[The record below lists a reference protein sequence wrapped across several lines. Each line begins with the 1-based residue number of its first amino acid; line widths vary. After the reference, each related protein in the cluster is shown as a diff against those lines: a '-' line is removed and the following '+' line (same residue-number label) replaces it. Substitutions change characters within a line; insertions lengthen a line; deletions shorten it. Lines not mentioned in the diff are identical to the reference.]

1 MGDTDMPRASKQ
13 AARETSKAIGRA
25 RKRAVRTAVAQG
37 ESIRASLLLSETRSE
52 TEGKDA
58 LSNLRRLRGG
68 KLRDGDEV
76 IIARRLYGE
85 VQNLKKHL
93 RARNILLRDFC
104 SLIGIDLSGSSKEL
118 HRLTLAPDQ
127 DAASVRLRKSADK
140 YYSLITGISEYGN
153 RSINGLA
160 DDVLRGTSLHPSVHL
175 GEMSE
180 AEKLAF
186 ALQAT
191 VDSLDREF
199 GLFEQ
204 FMRTAELK
212 AQAILQGGSQFW
224 PLWGWDYEEE
234 STRSSYLRRASE
246 SRNAY
251 WERLDGPQRDEVIY
265 SDDGFPMHQFTGILQ
280 GSEFFY
286 VPHAPIGVVEF
297 ANIPRRP
304 SHIALWPDYENQV
317 RTFIK
322 THWHAIDQQTG
333 KTILEVYN
341 TIEDGWDSDAD
352 QPVGQISYAGGIAR
366 GVDFAWLIAYPT
378 RDNSRLIPM
387 LYVAHE
393 EGGPYVLPLNARNLE
408 IMRDAIWL
416 TATEHKSLFD
426 RIKDLLGYRPGED
439 RVLEQGLRR
448 TAPWFS
454 HNPILKAARAQA
466 ADLEALDAF
475 CTKLWQEADSGHA
488 RPEGE
493 N

>member
-1 MGDTDMPRASKQ
+1 MGGTDMPRASKQ
-13 AARETSKAIGRA
+13 AARETSRAIGRA
-25 RKRAVRTAVAQG
+25 RKQAARTAVAQG

-85 VQNLKKHL
+85 VQNLKKRL

-118 HRLTLAPDQ
+118 FRLTLAPDQ
-127 DAASVRLRKSADK
+127 TPASVRLRRSADK
-140 YYSLITGISEYGN
+140 YYSLIQGISEYAQRN
-153 RSINGLA
+153 INTLA
-160 DDVLRGTSLHPSVHL
+160 DEVLRGTALHPSVHL
-175 GEMSE
+175 GAMSE
-180 AEKLAF
+180 SEKLAL

-191 VDSLDREF
+191 VDNVDREF
-199 GLFEQ
+199 GLYEQ

-212 AQAILQGGSQFW
+212 AQGVLKGGAQFW
-224 PLWGWDYEEE
+224 PLWGWEYEEE
-234 STRSSYLRRASE
+234 DTRSAYVMRAADP
-246 SRNAY
+246 RNAY
-251 WERLDGPQRDEVIY
+251 WEKLEEPDRDY
-265 SDDGFPMHQFTGILQ
+265 LSYDDDGFPVHQYTGMIQ
-280 GSEFFY
+280 DAAFFY
-286 VPHAPIGVVEF
+286 VPHVPIGAIEY
-297 ANIPRRP
+297 ANIRRRP
-304 SHIALWPDYENQV
+304 IFAKLLPDYERRVQDLLAFWRTVNQESGKSYLESCGQAADEWDDV
-317 RTFIK
+317 L
-322 THWHAIDQQTG
+322 QQPFG
-333 KTILEVYN
+333 QL
-341 TIEDGWDSDAD
+341 DFHDS
-352 QPVGQISYAGGIAR
+352 GSYGTEFG
-366 GVDFAWLIAYPT
+366 WLIIYPT
-378 RDNSRLIPM
+378 RDNSRLMPM
-387 LYVAHE
+387 LYVSHE

-416 TATEHKSLFD
+416 TETEHKSLFD
-426 RIKDLLGYRPGED
+426 RIKDLLGYRPGEE

-475 CTKLWQEADSGHA
+475 CTKLWQEADSRHS
-488 RPEGE
+488 RPEEE